1 MRIVGPSESTRERD
15 KYPGS
20 HEQEARNAVTC
31 IRVSKPTEHETQEL
45 SGRWEIPVP
54 LEKDDI
60 KLIEDKLALIES
72 NIRAIREYL
81 DERTM
86 EIQELSDD
94 IMKTVR
100 KG

>member
-1 MRIVGPSESTRERD
+1 M
-15 KYPGS
+15 
-20 HEQEARNAVTC
+20 
-31 IRVSKPTEHETQEL
+31 
-45 SGRWEIPVP
+45 P

-60 KLIEDKLALIES
+60 KLIEDKIALIES

-94 IMKTVR
+94 IMKIVR

>member
-1 MRIVGPSESTRERD
+1 M
-15 KYPGS
+15 
-20 HEQEARNAVTC
+20 
-31 IRVSKPTEHETQEL
+31 
-45 SGRWEIPVP
+45 P

>member
-1 MRIVGPSESTRERD
+1 MKRLVGVDNQPDNGTIEEGAMMPLRVYGFQNQQNLETR
-15 KYPGS
+15 
-20 HEQEARNAVTC
+20 
-31 IRVSKPTEHETQEL
+31 EL
-45 SGRWEIPVP
+45 SGRWEIPMQ

-94 IMKTVR
+94 IMKIVR